1 MTTITPFENQYKKL
15 WDEVVLHSANGHF
28 MFFRDYMDY
37 HSDRFE
43 DSSFMVFKDKT
54 CIAVLPGCKQGA
66 VWSSHGGLTF
76 GGLIL
81 LPKHNR
87 ITTICEIYDF
97 FFQDL
102 KNKGFTSAFI
112 KPTPW
117 IYHTSLCQGEI
128 YALSRY
134 SQTKQYVEVTTTVDL
149 KAELLVSTLRK
160 RMQKKALQAN
170 LSVYKSCDYETFW
183 EVLSVRLESKYESQ
197 PVHSINE
204 IKMLASRFPENIH
217 LYTVVDE
224 DKNCLGGSVIFS
236 TNTLWHAQYIAA
248 NANGRD
254 LGALD
259 LLFLYLIKE
268 AKNQGKH
275 YFDFGISTE
284 NNGQY
289 LNEALISFKEGFG
302 GRSVVHQK
310 IEIGL

>member
-1 MTTITPFENQYKKL
+1 MITIVPFQGHHKKL
-15 WDEVVLHSANGHF
+15 WDEVVLNSTNSHF

-43 DSSFMVFKDKT
+43 DSSFMVFKDNT
-54 CIAVLPGCKQGA
+54 CIAVLPGCKQGN

-81 LPKHNR
+81 LPKYNR
-87 ITTICEIYDF
+87 IVGIFEIYDIF
-97 FFQDL
+97 FKDL
-102 KNKGFTSAFI
+102 KYKGFTSAFI
-112 KPTPW
+112 KPVPW
-117 IYHTSLCQGEI
+117 IYHTSLCQGEL

-170 LSVYKSCDYETFW
+170 LSVYKTCDYEAFW
-183 EVLSVRLESKYESQ
+183 EVLSARLESKYESQ
-197 PVHSINE
+197 PVHSISE
-204 IKMLASRFPENIH
+204 IEMLASRFPKNIH
-217 LYTVVDE
+217 LYTVIDS
-224 DKNCLGGSVIFS
+224 DRNCLGGSVIFS

-248 NANGRD
+248 NENGRD

-259 LLFLYLIKE
+259 LLFLYLIEE

-284 NNGQY
+284 NNGQF

-302 GRSVVHQK
+302 GRSIVHQK